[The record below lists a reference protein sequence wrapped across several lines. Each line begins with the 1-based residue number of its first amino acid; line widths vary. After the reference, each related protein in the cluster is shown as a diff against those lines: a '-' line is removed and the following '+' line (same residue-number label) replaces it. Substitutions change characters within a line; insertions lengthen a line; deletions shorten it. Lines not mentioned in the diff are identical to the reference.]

1 MYLKNV
7 NKSYVT
13 RYSILLLKIIAVALF
28 LFCFYQA
35 AKISS

>member
-7 NKSYVT
+7 KKSYVT